1 MRLMGLATATWTRVA
16 AVGGAVA
23 ALAACGGGGGGSA
36 TTSPSSANYDPATK
50 VLNAAGLEVCSQ
62 RTHQVA
68 GATTGPG
75 FVSAREFNVAPDCK
89 GSKTTANAITAYQFA
104 SNSQAAA
111 GVKEIEKG
119 TPNGKV
125 TVYGPLVIQATGPN
139 AASYLAAVEKQIKKA
154 RPTATTTTG

>member
-1 MRLMGLATATWTRVA
+1 MRLMGPATATWTRVA
-16 AVGGAVA
+16 AVGGVVA

-36 TTSPSSANYDPATK
+36 TNPSSANYDPATK
-50 VLNAAGLEVCSQ
+50 VLNAAGLQVCDQ
-62 RTHQVA
+62 RTHEVA

-75 FVSAREFNVAPDCK
+75 FVAAREFNVAPDCK
-89 GSKTTANAITAYQFA
+89 GSKTTANVMTAYQFA

-125 TVYGPLVIQATGPN
+125 TVYGPLVIQATGPD

>member
-1 MRLMGLATATWTRVA
+1 MRLMASATWTRVA
-16 AVGGAVA
+16 AVAGAVL
-23 ALAACGGGGGGSA
+23 ALAACGGGGGGSS
-36 TTSPSSANYDPATK
+36 TSGSSSANYDPATK
-50 VLNAAGLEVCSQ
+50 VLNAAGLQICSQ

-75 FVSAREFNVAPDCK
+75 FVAAREFNVAPDCK
-89 GSKTTANAITAYQFA
+89 GSKTTANVITVYQFA

-111 GVKEIEKG
+111 GAKEIDKG
-119 TPNGKV
+119 TAGGEV

-139 AASYLAAVEKQIKKA
+139 SAAYLAAVEKQIKKA